1 MATKQNQIDTA
12 TLDKSVEKLVR
23 AFGELDRAITPR
35 GSGNT
40 LVTGGN
46 DATGGYVTSLT
57 EAVMGV
63 TAGLCKIA
71 EAIHGLGQVVIDT
84 QTFNTQTDDSSRPV
98 RREQSPTKGD
108 HWLY

>member
-1 MATKQNQIDTA
+1 MTTKQNQIDTA

-40 LVTGGN
+40 LVTGGH

-71 EAIHGLGQVVIDT
+71 EAIHGLSQSVRDT
-84 QTFNTQTDDSSRPV
+84 KDNNHSFD
-98 RREQSPTKGD
+98 E
-108 HWLY
+108 

>member
-12 TLDKSVEKLVR
+12 TFDKSVEKLVM

-35 GSGNT
+35 GSGDT
-40 LVTGGN
+40 LVTGGH

-71 EAIHGLGQVVIDT
+71 EAINGLGQVVT
-84 QTFNTQTDDSSRPV
+84 NTKNNSHSFD
-98 RREQSPTKGD
+98 E
-108 HWLY
+108 